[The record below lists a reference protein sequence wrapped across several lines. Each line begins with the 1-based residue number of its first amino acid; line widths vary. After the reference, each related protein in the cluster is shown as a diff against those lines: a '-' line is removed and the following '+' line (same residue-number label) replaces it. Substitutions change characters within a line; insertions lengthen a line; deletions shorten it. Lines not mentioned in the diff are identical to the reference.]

1 MFYIQKNKYLCIIK
15 QCFTPFSIFSPIP
28 LFCIILFL
36 ISTRLTNVSLND
48 LYILILGILASLT
61 SSGASNF
68 WNHTNDMEEDICNN
82 KQTILTTKLITQ
94 TEAIILSGIFYLI
107 SIIFITYA
115 SYLLNRPI
123 YIYFLIWVFI
133 TWWYS
138 DNIFLKKITGIRLKT
153 HYLGE
158 LLTYSL
164 AYPAYTMSIWL
175 IFSDSISKGL
185 VLSMAFLCFGMAAVL
200 LKDLKDIIGD
210 REAGLKTLGVIFSP
224 SKLIKMSCMFLIFY
238 FFIII
243 VATNFEIFR
252 FNSFL
257 VIIPFFYLIIKTYI
271 PFTRKKWTLDIGDN
285 KNIKAM
291 ILSTYSSLLI
301 LGVVNFV

>member
-1 MFYIQKNKYLCIIK
+1 M
-15 QCFTPFSIFSPIP
+15 
-28 LFCIILFL
+28 
-36 ISTRLTNVSLND
+36 
-48 LYILILGILASLT
+48 GILLSLI

-68 WNHTNDMEEDICNN
+68 WNHTNDIEEDICNN
-82 KQTILTTKLITQ
+82 KETILTKKVITQ
-94 TEAIILSGIFYLI
+94 TEAIILSAMLYLTSIILIFYL
-107 SIIFITYA
+107 
-115 SYLLNRPI
+115 SYLLNRSI
-123 YIYFLIWVFI
+123 YIYFLIWAFI

-158 LLTYSL
+158 LLTYTL

-175 IFSDSISKGL
+175 IFSDSISKGM
-185 VLSMAFLCFGMAAVL
+185 VLSMAFFCFGIAAVL
-200 LKDLKDIIGD
+200 LKDLKDINGD

-224 SKLIKMSCMFLIFY
+224 SKLIKMSCMFLILY
-238 FFIII
+238 FCIII
-243 VATNFEIFR
+243 IATNSKIFS

-257 VIIPFFYLIIKTYI
+257 IIIPFFYLIVKTYV
-271 PFTRKKWTLDIGDN
+271 PFRRKKWTLDIGDH

-301 LGVVNFV
+301 LGVVNFI

>member
-1 MFYIQKNKYLCIIK
+1 MQKNKLLYIIK

-28 LFCIILFL
+28 LFCITLFL
-36 ISTRLTNVSLND
+36 ISTNLTDISLDN
-48 LYILILGILASLT
+48 LFILSMGILLSLI

-68 WNHTNDMEEDICNN
+68 WNHTNDVEEDICNN
-82 KQTILTTKLITQ
+82 KETILTKKVITQ
-94 TEAIILSGIFYLI
+94 TEAIILSAMLYLTSIILIFYL
-107 SIIFITYA
+107 
-115 SYLLNRPI
+115 SYLLNRSI
-123 YIYFLIWVFI
+123 YIYFLIWAFI

-158 LLTYSL
+158 LLTYTL

-175 IFSDSISKGL
+175 IFSDSISKGM
-185 VLSMAFLCFGMAAVL
+185 VLSMAFFCFGIAAVL
-200 LKDLKDIIGD
+200 LKDLKDINGD

-224 SKLIKMSCMFLIFY
+224 SKLIKMSCMFLILY
-238 FFIII
+238 FCIII
-243 VATNFEIFR
+243 IATNSKIFS

-257 VIIPFFYLIIKTYI
+257 IIIPFFYLIVKTYV
-271 PFTRKKWTLDIGDN
+271 PFRRKKWTLDIGDH

-301 LGVVNFV
+301 LGVVNFI

>member
-1 MFYIQKNKYLCIIK
+1 MQKNKLLYIIK

-28 LFCIILFL
+28 LFCITLFL
-36 ISTRLTNVSLND
+36 ISTNLTNISLDN
-48 LYILILGILASLT
+48 LFILSMGILLSLI

-68 WNHTNDMEEDICNN
+68 WNHTNDIEEDICNN
-82 KQTILTTKLITQ
+82 KETILTKKVITQ
-94 TEAIILSGIFYLI
+94 TEAIILSAMLYLTSIILIFYL
-107 SIIFITYA
+107 
-115 SYLLNRPI
+115 SYLLNRSI
-123 YIYFLIWVFI
+123 YIYFLIWAFI

-158 LLTYSL
+158 LLTYTL

-175 IFSDSISKGL
+175 IFSDSISKGM
-185 VLSMAFLCFGMAAVL
+185 VLSMAFFCFGIAAVL
-200 LKDLKDIIGD
+200 LKDLKDINGD

-224 SKLIKMSCMFLIFY
+224 SKLIKMSCMFLILY
-238 FFIII
+238 FCIII
-243 VATNFEIFR
+243 IATNSKIFS

-257 VIIPFFYLIIKTYI
+257 IIIPFFYLIVKTYV
-271 PFTRKKWTLDIGDN
+271 PFRRKKWTLDIGDH

-301 LGVVNFV
+301 LGVVNFI